1 MQYRAV
7 KCFEP
12 PWHTHCSKIRATGSS
27 RRKAFTGGFENEN
40 QAAYPLPL
48 RKPVMEP
55 GLEYSLVTDDTAMLV
70 VHDDVLENK
79 VKGEKS

>member
-1 MQYRAV
+1 
-7 KCFEP
+7 
-12 PWHTHCSKIRATGSS
+12 
-27 RRKAFTGGFENEN
+27 
-40 QAAYPLPL
+40 
-48 RKPVMEP
+48 MEP